1 MLWLTCGQAHLC
13 LSPSKPRAKVPEKVS
28 VHTFGDQQTCPKFN
42 VAVKKSPK
50 TSLQEHAEIC
60 VLFSAGKDIY
70 TRGSPSLSRTKYAL
84 SAAATGRGQGPGLQR
99 FPNEPRSCCAEPSRS
114 FWAVRGDHR
123 AANQC
128 SNRSQCCLPAL
139 PLNERGCE
147 QTFLRQ
153 GSSHRLQTGSRPQR
167 SPRTPHPSPRTPHPA
182 PCTQPGAACGAL
194 TAPGPGGGVPG
205 RAPKGQRGL

>member
-42 VAVKKSPK
+42 VAVKKSPE

-99 FPNEPRSCCAEPSRS
+99 FPNEPQGCCAEPSRS

-128 SNRSQCCLPAL
+128 SKGSQCCLPAL

-167 SPRTPHPSPRTPHPA
+167 SPRTPHPAPRIPHPA
-182 PCTQPGAACGAL
+182 PS
-194 TAPGPGGGVPG
+194 
-205 RAPKGQRGL
+205 RGLPAGL